1 MRKLPNEEK
10 KGITVKIH
18 ADLHAEVRRYFFG
31 FCKLLNIFLYLLIGK
46 RTDAFSGIPGNK
58 DGADKDIT
66 VNPSVVLYAIDFG
79 FLIDDNNCIV
89 LIPDILN

>member
-1 MRKLPNEEK
+1 MPNEEK
-10 KGITVKIH
+10 KGITVKIN

-58 DGADKDIT
+58 ECTSQYDERGTRYHNGGQSDALRGKGGEVNT
-66 VNPSVVLYAIDFG
+66 VFG
-79 FLIDDNNCIV
+79 
-89 LIPDILN
+89 

>member
-10 KGITVKIH
+10 KGITVKIN

-46 RTDAFSGIPGNK
+46 RTDAFS
-58 DGADKDIT
+58 
-66 VNPSVVLYAIDFG
+66 VVLYAIDFG